1 MDPKGKSSN
10 AGSIWDMPKK
20 SYKVLP
26 LKEKMNVLDL
36 IRKEK
41 SPMLSLR
48 RFTVRINLL
57 SVKL

>member
-1 MDPKGKSSN
+1 MDPMGKSSN
-10 AGSIWDMPKK
+10 AGSIWDMLKK

-41 SPMLSLR
+41 SPILSLR

>member
-1 MDPKGKSSN
+1 MDLLGKSSN
-10 AGSIWDMPKK
+10 ACSIWDMPKK

-26 LKEKMNVLDL
+26 LKEKVNVLNL

-48 RFTVRINLL
+48 RFTVSMNLL